1 MGKIQPL
8 VTILLLTAGSGI
20 VEGHATK
27 QGDALYERF
36 VNYGLRSQ
44 TDSIYAGKDKA
55 LAYFA
60 EHHQWEYY
68 YYVANLA
75 IQMKVL
81 REDQPMAGLRECREL
96 YNFAIGHHHDYGRAS
111 VLAQMGWLYGYI
123 GDHAEA
129 AAQLKESLG
138 ELRRHKPTLAILG
151 IYYIYAY
158 MLELT
163 HDYDEELRVVE
174 EGKQLW
180 TQLSNDIDTTSLAY
194 RTVHD
199 NLLNVETLM
208 EVRRGNLD
216 KAGILV
222 ARLEHKLATNNEMTR
237 YEALRAIA
245 EYYLARKDYEKA
257 LAVTDEMQ
265 QMSSTLNSGL
275 RWGLNLLRTEIIRNL
290 GRSDEAYDTLR
301 QMMERRNSSSV
312 SQLRRQLSEM
322 DSQYQLDAMR
332 IQEQKNHFWYAVSVS
347 LLIIIGLLVF
357 AYFRQRAARLL
368 ARKNEELAAALE
380 HAQESDRMKTAFVQH
395 ISHEI
400 RTPLNIITGFAQ
412 VISNPDY
419 EVSEEDRNRMLA
431 DIGHNTEEI
440 TNFVNELLELSESES
455 QSQYA
460 KDDDVD
466 VAALCRSV
474 VADYEQQN
482 AGHLQISVE
491 SSLPEGFTIRSN
503 ANALSKIL
511 ARLMSNALKF
521 TEQGRVTVR
530 LYEAGGL
537 LKIEVEDTGIGIPPE
552 HQEKIFERFYKVDT
566 FKQGIGL
573 GLTVARRATELL
585 GGTLTLDGNY
595 TAGARFVVTL
605 TDPSAQASRRASN

>member
-1 MGKIQPL
+1 MGKIQLL

-60 EHHQWEYY
+60 DHHQWEYY

-265 QMSSTLNSGL
+265 Q
-275 RWGLNLLRTEIIRNL
+275 
-290 GRSDEAYDTLR
+290 
-301 QMMERRNSSSV
+301 
-312 SQLRRQLSEM
+312 
-322 DSQYQLDAMR
+322 
-332 IQEQKNHFWYAVSVS
+332 
-347 LLIIIGLLVF
+347 
-357 AYFRQRAARLL
+357 
-368 ARKNEELAAALE
+368 
-380 HAQESDRMKTAFVQH
+380 
-395 ISHEI
+395 
-400 RTPLNIITGFAQ
+400 
-412 VISNPDY
+412 
-419 EVSEEDRNRMLA
+419 
-431 DIGHNTEEI
+431 
-440 TNFVNELLELSESES
+440 
-455 QSQYA
+455 
-460 KDDDVD
+460 
-466 VAALCRSV
+466 
-474 VADYEQQN
+474 N

-537 LKIEVEDTGIGIPPE
+537 LKIEVEDTGIGIPPD

-605 TDPSAQASRRASN
+605 TDPSAQASRRVSN